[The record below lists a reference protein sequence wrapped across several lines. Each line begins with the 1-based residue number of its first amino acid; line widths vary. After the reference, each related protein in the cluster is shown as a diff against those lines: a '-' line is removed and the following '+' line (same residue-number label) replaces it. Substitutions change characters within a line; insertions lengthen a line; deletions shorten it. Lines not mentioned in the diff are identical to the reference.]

1 MSHDDWPYSAK
12 PASSK
17 DDDTP
22 PKPESPPIENT
33 DVSTPGAKPPLLDD
47 LLTNMVAWMII
58 CGLVLGTLLGAL
70 VAARFGMGVGLG
82 TICAVI
88 NLVAY
93 TYVVHRLLDT
103 GSPFW
108 VTALVLKTFTLF
120 VVFGWLLKREY
131 VDALPFVI
139 GYAALPLGA
148 VLGVLLPLRRQ
159 EPPPTG

>member
-1 MSHDDWPYSAK
+1 VSRDDWPYSAK
-12 PASSK
+12 PTSK
-17 DDDTP
+17 KPDDSP
-22 PKPESPPIENT
+22 SEPESPSNEN
-33 DVSTPGAKPPLLDD
+33 DAASLPAVKPPLLDD
-47 LLTNMVAWMII
+47 LLLNMVAWMVI
-58 CGLVLGTLLGAL
+58 CGLFLGTLLGAL

-82 TICAVI
+82 SICAVI

-93 TYVVHRLLDT
+93 TYVVNRLLDT
-103 GSPFW
+103 GSAFW
-108 VTALVLKTFTLF
+108 VTALVLKTFALF

-159 EPPPTG
+159 VPPPTG

>member
-1 MSHDDWPYSAK
+1 MSAGLKGQREFRSRRAFREAQGHPEPKAEGA
-12 PASSK
+12 AS
-17 DDDTP
+17 
-22 PKPESPPIENT
+22 
-33 DVSTPGAKPPLLDD
+33 
-47 LLTNMVAWMII
+47 
-58 CGLVLGTLLGAL
+58 
-70 VAARFGMGVGLG
+70 
-82 TICAVI
+82 
-88 NLVAY
+88 
-93 TYVVHRLLDT
+93 